1 MSTSQQ
7 LELFQGN
14 QDNVNEIENWG
25 TFKDSLREPVHRWFT
40 YPAGFSYKAVSHSIE
55 RFGITPNMVVYLT
68 FPVKSE
74 NDDRIRVS
82 SSLLLPTS

>member
-1 MSTSQQ
+1 MNQ
-7 LELFQGN
+7 LVLSDEILQGISDLAN
-14 QDNVNEIENWG
+14 QLN
-25 TFKDSLREPVHRWFT
+25 L
-40 YPAGFSYKAVSHSIE
+40 SID
-55 RFGITPNMVVYLT
+55 LT